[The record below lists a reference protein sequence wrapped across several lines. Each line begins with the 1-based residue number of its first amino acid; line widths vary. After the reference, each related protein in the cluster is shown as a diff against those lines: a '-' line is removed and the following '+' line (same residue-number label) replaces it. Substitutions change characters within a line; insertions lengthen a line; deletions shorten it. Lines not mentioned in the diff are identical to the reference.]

1 MNAKRNAERLERLKA
16 RYGWDQWPGGPTGG
30 ELRGV
35 RVGSELLP
43 EWRLEHVDEV
53 RAEGRPP
60 LQHALFTRDRDAALS
75 VEVWECTSTAE
86 ARAFLL
92 ELLDEF
98 ESPLVARATG
108 AAAVGDVA
116 FVHGEYMALF
126 ARGNLVVRLGNAGRE
141 LVAVEGPARE
151 IAARL
156 ARPAG
161 N

>member
-1 MNAKRNAERLERLKA
+1 MNGKRNAERLERLKA
-16 RYGWDQWPGGPTGG
+16 RYDWDRWGQPTGG

-35 RVGSELLP
+35 RVGADLLP

-53 RAEGRPP
+53 QAEGRPP
-60 LQHALFTRDRDAALS
+60 LRHALFTRDRDVALS

-98 ESPLVARATG
+98 ESPLVAQATG